1 MKRIFRIL
9 FFVLILPVFSNGQGI
24 RLEWFG
30 VKSLAADYAQ
40 PNFYGFGYE
49 HNVGEK
55 ISLGLTYRAG
65 YDISGDGPSQ
75 SQINYTS
82 TVYGDVYFY
91 LYQSTNWHEFS
102 YSSKYYFEDNED
114 GSFYFSNT
122 ISMFKAENVYDVTEI
137 YSNSGS
143 TGGGFDG
150 IPIGETKQKVTLIP
164 LSFDLGYRSEF
175 DGWYQ
180 DYYIGA
186 TFLPFGNL
194 KAVQPSGLAS
204 HGVKPL
210 FSSVSFQ
217 LGLCMGISWK

>member
-1 MKRIFRIL
+1 MKKLVRIL
-9 FFVLILPVFSNGQGI
+9 FFALILPLFSNGQGI

-30 VKSLAADYAQ
+30 VKSLAADYAR

-49 HNVGEK
+49 HNVGDK

-65 YDISGDGPSQ
+65 YDLTDDGPTRTDISY
-75 SQINYTS
+75 SS
-82 TVYGDVYFY
+82 TVYGDIHFY
-91 LYQSTNWHEFS
+91 VNQFTSWSEFS

-122 ISMFKAENVYDVTEI
+122 ISLFKAENTYDVTEI
-137 YSNSGS
+137 YNNFGS
-143 TGGGFDG
+143 VIGGIDG
-150 IPIGETKQKVTLIP
+150 IPLGVSKQKVTLVP
-164 LSFDLGYRSEF
+164 LSFDIGYRSEF

-194 KAVQPSGLAS
+194 KAVQPSGLAN
-204 HGVKPL
+204 HGVEPL